1 MGIKHYA
8 SITTNKNVVPQ
19 NKTRQVD
26 TTNILD
32 IRIPKSAYRVVL
44 FDRIVSEIEFGGKK
58 MPVATKRI
66 NQKIYHIG
74 RFETLESLTRKDP
87 LFVTIAK
94 ADGCIGMVTSYNGV
108 ETLVFEGEGIIDP
121 LNNEDKITK
130 ECKAIANKVDAVAKA
145 SSTTPKHTT
154 SMKKTAKQTQAA
166 TEKENKNIQA

>member
-1 MGIKHYA
+1 MEIKHYA
-8 SITTNKNVVPQ
+8 SITTN
-19 NKTRQVD
+19 
-26 TTNILD
+26 ILD
-32 IRIPKSAYRVVL
+32 IKIPKSAYRVVL

-130 ECKAIANKVDAVAKA
+130 ECKVIANKVDAVAKA
-145 SSTTPKHTT
+145 STTPRHTT

-166 TEKENKNIQA
+166 AEKENKNIQA